1 MAKGFKLICFSFFL
15 KGNIKHTDKNKNK
28 LKKSINCTIQS
39 KTLSNEEKMGYKCS
53 FADLSQIKDKN
64 SIWENKIQNSKK
76 QVFVQGKN
84 DIITYILHD
93 PL

>member
-1 MAKGFKLICFSFFL
+1 
-15 KGNIKHTDKNKNK
+15 
-28 LKKSINCTIQS
+28 
-39 KTLSNEEKMGYKCS
+39 MGYNCS

-84 DIITYILHD
+84 DIITYILYD
-93 PL
+93 PS